1 MTPSEALA
9 IEAHGAIKMNE
20 AEVDIAAAGLR
31 LAEINALGTPDF
43 EALYDAAAVAKAN
56 AKFDAAANAVA
67 RAKARL
73 SAYHVALQAA
83 QATAT
88 FQRPRSGK

>member
-9 IEAHGAIKMNE
+9 IEAQGGIKMNE

-43 EALYDAAAVAKAN
+43 EALYDEVAVAKAN
-56 AKFDAAANAVA
+56 AKFDTAAAAVA

-73 SAYHVALQAA
+73 AAYHVALQAA
-83 QATAT
+83 QATAK
-88 FQRPRSGK
+88 FARPRSGK